1 MASKMHN
8 IDQKPEINLKQKIFL
23 SLYMFCRCFQCKKTP
38 NRNPHYHM
46 ESYDTKI
53 KCFGGLDLSQQQPFP
68 FKPKSDELLSFSKKK
83 KRK

>member
-1 MASKMHN
+1 
-8 IDQKPEINLKQKIFL
+8 
-23 SLYMFCRCFQCKKTP
+23 
-38 NRNPHYHM
+38 M

-83 KRK
+83 KKIKFGNKYVFFKIIETGYLID